1 MSDAC
6 LPSRRLPT
14 WRTAVL
20 LTFAAAACCAQD
32 RIVSYKHCDE
42 GDSGIRVLNSGGRE
56 LLRLCQVGW
65 PDQARFVQLT
75 GSKATDLFYATRA
88 GAKLGV
94 ATVYR
99 KQGNRYTRVGE
110 FEGFFISVIHLH
122 NKPVVAMKPLQ
133 YGSGSLTQLYVW
145 DRNTF
150 RRCDE
155 SFPKFF
161 EPEIQE
167 QWQVLDDSGLPAY
180 VFAEACQL
188 GATALLYSKKYIEA
202 EELCKKA
209 LQVVNTRS
217 RLSPSVIGGSAE
229 VVHQDQSAAEQ
240 QINDS
245 LSAIHNAKQRD
256 ATTDSGLNPCNGQP
270 RSGHL
275 AIVPNMDA
283 STGLVTV
290 NGHDDRRPTRT
301 PLSWTWGDDS
311 TKQGWFPQSHVY
323 ANTKQNY
330 VIQVIAHEDDGSTD
344 CEWFET
350 AFSQ

>member
-6 LPSRRLPT
+6 LPSRRHPT
-14 WRTAVL
+14 WRTAAL
-20 LTFAAAACCAQD
+20 LTFTAVACCAQD

-75 GSKATDLFYATRA
+75 GSKASSAD
-88 GAKLGV
+88 
-94 ATVYR
+94 
-99 KQGNRYTRVGE
+99 
-110 FEGFFISVIHLH
+110 
-122 NKPVVAMKPLQ
+122 VV
-133 YGSGSLTQLYVW
+133 
-145 DRNTF
+145 D
-150 RRCDE
+150 
-155 SFPKFF
+155 
-161 EPEIQE
+161 
-167 QWQVLDDSGLPAY
+167 
-180 VFAEACQL
+180 
-188 GATALLYSKKYIEA
+188 
-202 EELCKKA
+202 
-209 LQVVNTRS
+209 
-217 RLSPSVIGGSAE
+217 
-229 VVHQDQSAAEQ
+229 QDQSAAER
-240 QINDS
+240 QINDF

-275 AIVPNMDA
+275 AIFPNMDA

-301 PLSWTWGDDS
+301 PLSWTWGDDN

-350 AFSQ
+350 AFPQ